1 MSKVVVPLMAR
12 LTLLTGAEGGD
23 ETRRRL
29 ALVRVN
35 LLNPEERR

>member
-1 MSKVVVPLMAR
+1 MVVPLMAR
-12 LTLLTGAEGGD
+12 LDLLTAAEGGD

-35 LLNPEERR
+35 SLNLEERR